1 MHLPSAAQPGV
12 KHHQITGPKPHW
24 VTTIGGDG
32 DIALQQQTGFLFAV
46 GPREGA
52 QLTSQPQM
60 GQPVTP
66 RLCSCAGSGLEVTVM
81 PLAMAA

>member
-1 MHLPSAAQPGV
+1 LDHASSNRVLAGEEFASAPLCPV
-12 KHHQITGPKPHW
+12 HSN
-24 VTTIGGDG
+24 IGGDN